1 MKEDVAV
8 ALVEFVG
15 VEEEADVSVMLAEAK
30 MEKLASRVGEGSFSI
45 AVCIRLPVRSC
56 TKAAL
61 LTNRDGTLQKKKKG
75 YVRLLGVFY
84 IFPDNV
90 SDNLS
95 FDLDP

>member
-61 LTNRDGTLQKKKKG
+61 LTNRDGTLQKKKK
-75 YVRLLGVFY
+75 VT
-84 IFPDNV
+84 
-90 SDNLS
+90 SDYWEYSTSSLTM
-95 FDLDP
+95 LVTI